1 METLDTANDD
11 ARAQH
16 VKHPRS
22 SSMDSGY
29 IIQRGYITPAEN
41 VSGGEKCHAS
51 PVHAHPLPAPIAS
64 PAGRKQSSPNNQ
76 AFILLLLSCFL
87 VGQVPLVAVLLKI
100 ARQFSPEKHF
110 FQHRSPALMATSR
123 KSQTKSPYFYLP
135 TIHDDSVQ
143 KTTPHSAAQHSRE
156 PDCALP

>member
-1 METLDTANDD
+1 MAQDVRSNPNAMETLDTANDD

-87 VGQVPLVAVLLKI
+87 VGQVTLVAVPLKI
-100 ARQFSPEKHF
+100 ARHFSPRH
-110 FQHRSPALMATSR
+110 ALLAAPITGPDGH
-123 KSQTKSPYFYLP
+123 K
-135 TIHDDSVQ
+135 Q
-143 KTTPHSAAQHSRE
+143 KVPNKKPLFLSSHY
-156 PDCALP
+156 P